1 MDRLYGAISADV
13 VDSTSLS
20 AEDMFHLGNEIRY
33 CFTDIKRYLYSD
45 FWGRVVKGDTVEC
58 CLDHPEMA
66 LRLALLIKCRV
77 KAWVGGLKCSD
88 ALKDHG
94 VRFSI
99 GVGGMRIIDST
110 VDIMDGEAI
119 YRAGRNL
126 NRISGSIMT
135 SSFDMNMRDKN
146 IAILINMC
154 ISLLDDLINSLSA
167 KQSIVMY
174 YRMLGMTEMEISNI
188 LSISQPSV
196 NTRSRNGGWKLINDT
211 LNVFEQINYKD
222 YVV

>member
-1 MDRLYGAISADV
+1 
-13 VDSTSLS
+13 
-20 AEDMFHLGNEIRY
+20 
-33 CFTDIKRYLYSD
+33 
-45 FWGRVVKGDTVEC
+45 
-58 CLDHPEMA
+58 
-66 LRLALLIKCRV
+66 
-77 KAWVGGLKCSD
+77 
-88 ALKDHG
+88 
-94 VRFSI
+94 
-99 GVGGMRIIDST
+99 
-110 VDIMDGEAI
+110 
-119 YRAGRNL
+119 
-126 NRISGSIMT
+126 
-135 SSFDMNMRDKN
+135 MRDKN

-222 YVV
+222 YVA

>member
-1 MDRLYGAISADV
+1 MDRLYGVISADV

-20 AEDMFHLGNEIRY
+20 IEDMFHLGNEIRY
-33 CFTDIKRYLYSD
+33 CFADIKRCCYAD
-45 FWGRVVKGDTVEC
+45 FWGRVVKGDTIEC
-58 CLDHPEMA
+58 CLSHPEMA

-77 KAWVGGLKCSD
+77 KAWVGGLTCSD
-88 ALKDHG
+88 TLKNYG

-119 YRAGRNL
+119 YIAGRNL
-126 NRISGSIMT
+126 NRIADSFMT

-146 IAILINMC
+146 MSILINMC
-154 ISLLDDLINSLSA
+154 VSLLDDLINSLSA

-174 YRMLGMTEMEISNI
+174 YRMLGMTEVEISNV

-211 LNVFEQINYKD
+211 LKVYEQINFSD

>member
-1 MDRLYGAISADV
+1 
-13 VDSTSLS
+13 
-20 AEDMFHLGNEIRY
+20 
-33 CFTDIKRYLYSD
+33 
-45 FWGRVVKGDTVEC
+45 
-58 CLDHPEMA
+58 
-66 LRLALLIKCRV
+66 
-77 KAWVGGLKCSD
+77 
-88 ALKDHG
+88 
-94 VRFSI
+94 
-99 GVGGMRIIDST
+99 MRIIDST